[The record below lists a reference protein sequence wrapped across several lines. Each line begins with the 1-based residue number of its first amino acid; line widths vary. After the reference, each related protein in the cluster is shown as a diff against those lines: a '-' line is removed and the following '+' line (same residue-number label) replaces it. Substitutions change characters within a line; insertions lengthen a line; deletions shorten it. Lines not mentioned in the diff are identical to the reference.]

1 MTVRKNRMAENFLEQ
16 IKEDIQTIKNVW
28 LDNDNKLENDWYAF
42 NYWILNYL
50 YHIDIENISDYVTEY
65 KDKGIDCYVH
75 FEDTK
80 ELYIIQNCFYSEQSN
95 LKREQIADFLVS
107 PLSSLMNNTYTR
119 SKTLQDIFNTMKY
132 DKDYTLYLYYYTT
145 KSKNTVAKDILSLFD
160 NQSYEN
166 YSFMVK
172 PKFIDINEI
181 KNIYEGKR
189 FDNVISFKCSV
200 KIKQTDIIER
210 PAEQHDKENNV
221 DTAYVAINVYEI
233 YNMLKESF
241 LIDYDLFDKNI
252 REYLGITGKRGKT
265 NKEIRLTLLDETER
279 NRFFYYN
286 NGITIICDDFYKN
299 KNNNKWFLNLSQPQI
314 VNGCQTVN
322 TIYNTIEEL
331 LENESEGDIV
341 KLFKNCSVLVKIF
354 KVNKRND
361 SEKIIYENI
370 VKYTNT
376 QTAISSKDFASKDN
390 YFINLQENFSTRGF
404 YLIVKQSDRY
414 KFERDSELFQKMK
427 LLSSDRLTIFDKTVT
442 KPSDLFIDL
451 DKMLKCLLAFYYDG
465 YVAFK
470 KGSCTLHETSVKY
483 YLNFSKK
490 IMDYFSTDAMIN
502 LFLTYEKSGG
512 MKVARTNRYP
522 IPYYMMDF
530 IGRFI
535 KSSTDTE
542 FDVKKVN
549 DKLSYLFSSKEI
561 FEEVYNKICQI
572 IEDYGDDFIEANGVD
587 YSTMTKNREID
598 STLIEKHYKQ
608 KMKEAIRNN
617 WSYFIEYMS

>member
-1 MTVRKNRMAENFLEQ
+1 MAMADKFLDQ
-16 IKEDIQTIKNVW
+16 IKEDLQTIKNVW
-28 LDNDNKLENDWYAF
+28 IDNDKKLENDWYAF

-50 YHIDIENISDYVTEY
+50 YHIDIEDIPEYITEY
-65 KDKGIDCYVH
+65 NDKGIDCFVH

-80 ELYIIQNCFYSEQSN
+80 ELYIIQNCYYGEQST
-95 LKREQIADFLVS
+95 LKRERIADFLVS
-107 PLSSLMNNTYTR
+107 PLSSLSNNTYTR
-119 SKTLQDIFNTMKY
+119 SKLLQSIFNKLKD
-132 DKDYTLYLYYYTT
+132 DKEYTVYLYCYTT
-145 KSKNTVAKDILSLFD
+145 KPTNNISKDILSLFESQIYD
-160 NQSYEN
+160 N
-166 YSFMVK
+166 YSFSVK
-172 PKFIDINEI
+172 ARLIDLNNI
-181 KNIYEGKR
+181 KDIYEGKR
-189 FDNVISFKCSV
+189 FDNIISFKCSV
-200 KIKQTDIIER
+200 KIKQSDIIER
-210 PAEQHDKENNV
+210 PAEQNDRENNV

-233 YNMLKESF
+233 YSMLKESF
-241 LIDYDLFDKNI
+241 KIDYDLFDKNI

-265 NKEIRLTLLDETER
+265 NKEIRATLLDDTER

-331 LENESEGDIV
+331 LENESEGEIA
-341 KLFKNCSVLVKIF
+341 KTFKNCSVLVKIF
-354 KVNKRND
+354 KVNKRNN
-361 SEKIIYENI
+361 SEKVIYENI

-376 QTAISSKDFASKDN
+376 QTAISAKDFASKDN
-390 YFINLQENFSTRGF
+390 YFINLQENFLTRGF

-414 KFERDSELFQKMK
+414 KYERDLELFQKMK
-427 LLSSDRLTIFDKTVT
+427 LLSSERLIMFDKAAN
-442 KPSDLFIDL
+442 KPSDLFIDF
-451 DKMLKCLLAFYYDG
+451 DKMLKALLAFYYDG
-465 YVAFK
+465 YIAFK
-470 KGSCTLHETSVKY
+470 KGTYTLHETSVKY

-530 IGRFI
+530 LGRFI
-535 KSSTDTE
+535 KSSENAE
-542 FDVKKVN
+542 FDEKRVT

-561 FEEVYNKICQI
+561 FEEVYDKICQI
-572 IEDYGDDFIEANGVD
+572 IEDYGDDFIETNEVD

-598 STLIEKHYKQ
+598 SGLVEKCQKQ
-608 KMKEAIRNN
+608 KMKDATRNN
-617 WSYFIEYMS
+617 WTYFLKYMS

>member
-1 MTVRKNRMAENFLEQ
+1 MANKFLEQ
-16 IKEDIQTIKNVW
+16 IKEDIQSIKQSW
-28 LDNDNKLENDWYAF
+28 IANDSKLENDWYAF

-50 YHIDIENISDYVTEY
+50 YHIDIEDIPDYITEY
-65 KDKGIDCYVH
+65 NDKGIDCFVH
-75 FEDTK
+75 FEDAK
-80 ELYIIQNCFYSEQSN
+80 ELYIIQNYYYAEQSN
-95 LKREQIADFLVS
+95 LKRERIADFLVS
-107 PLSSLMNNTYTR
+107 PLSSLSNHTYTR
-119 SKTLQDIFNTMKY
+119 SKLLQNIFNNIKD
-132 DKDYTLYLYYYTT
+132 DKEYTVYLYCYTT
-145 KSKNTVAKDILSLFD
+145 KSVNNISKDILLLFE
-160 NQSYEN
+160 NQSYNN
-166 YSFMVK
+166 YYFSVK
-172 PKFIDINEI
+172 TRLIDIDDI

-189 FDNVISFKCSV
+189 FDNIISFKCSV
-200 KIKQTDIIER
+200 KIKQSDIIER

-241 LIDYDLFDKNI
+241 EIDYDLFDKNI

-265 NKEIRLTLLDETER
+265 NKEIKTTLLDDTER

-376 QTAISSKDFASKDN
+376 QTAISAKDFASKDN

-414 KFERDSELFQKMK
+414 KFEKDTELFQKMK
-427 LLSSDRLTIFDKTVT
+427 FLSSDRLTIFGKTVT

-470 KGSCTLHETSVKY
+470 KGSYTLHETSVKY

-490 IMDYFSTDAMIN
+490 TMDYFSTDAMIN

-512 MKVARTNRYP
+512 LKVARTNRYP

-535 KSSTDTE
+535 KSSAETE
-542 FDVKKVN
+542 FDVKRVN

-561 FEEVYNKICQI
+561 FEEVFDKVCQI
-572 IEDYGDDFIEANGVD
+572 IEDYGDDFIEENGVD

-598 STLIEKHYKQ
+598 SDLIEKHQKQ
-608 KMKEAIRNN
+608 KMKEAIRNK
-617 WSYFIEYMS
+617 WTYFIEYMS